1 MVYSNIRN
9 VQTGYNFNM
18 DAALAGQLANANYAM
33 LESFLNNSDS
43 IQSTTITIA
52 SGSGNY
58 TATINGVATGNVAYT
73 TSDTVTAGLLAA
85 AINGLSTYNAVRA
98 TSSAGVVTVTARV
111 PNQSFTIAVTGT
123 NATLAATQSSTLTIA
138 TGSGTISAIINGVT
152 TSVTWATSDA
162 STAAALAAAINASAS
177 GATVVATSAS
187 GVVTVTARVAYTPFT
202 FSASGTGATAATTA
216 GGTPALPGTYIG
228 FGVGL
233 IYTSTGGVRLPAAG
247 DTAALFAGVSVRNQ
261 NIENQVEFGIAQGY
275 PPNRMVSVLQRSD
288 IYVATEGAVNPTL
301 GVQLR
306 LTASTSGSPAG
317 AFASTG
323 NALSGGTTLDISSYA
338 RWKTTLSAAGLAILS
353 LNR

>member
-18 DAALAGQLANANYAM
+18 DRALPGQIADSNYIGV
-33 LESFLNNSDS
+33 ESFANSSDS

-98 TSSAGVVTVTARV
+98 TANAGVVTVTARV

-123 NATLAATQSSTLTIA
+123 NATLAATQASTLTISS
-138 TGSGTISAIINGVT
+138 GSGTISAVINGVT
-152 TSVTWATSDA
+152 TSVTWGTSD
-162 STAAALAAAINASAS
+162 TATATALAAAINAASS
-177 GATVVATSAS
+177 GATVVATSSS

-202 FSASGTGATAATTA
+202 FSGSGTGVTTATTA
-216 GGTPALPGTYIG
+216 GGTPALPGTFIG

-233 IYTSTGGVRLPAAG
+233 VYTSTGGVRLPAAG
-247 DTAALFAGVSVRNQ
+247 DAAALFAGVSVRNQ
-261 NIENQVEFGIAQGY
+261 VIENQAEFGIAQGY
-275 PPNRMVSVLQRSD
+275 PPNRMMSVQQNGS

-301 GVQLR
+301 GVLLR

-317 AFASTG
+317 SFASVG
-323 NALSGGTTLDISSYA
+323 NALSGGTTVDISSYA
-338 RWKTTLSAAGLAILS
+338 RWLDTLTTAGIARLSVKV
-353 LNR
+353 